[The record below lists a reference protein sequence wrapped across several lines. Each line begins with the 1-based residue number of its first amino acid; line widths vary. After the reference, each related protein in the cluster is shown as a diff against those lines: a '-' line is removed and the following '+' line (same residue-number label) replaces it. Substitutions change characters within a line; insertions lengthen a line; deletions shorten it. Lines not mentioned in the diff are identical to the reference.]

1 MVISFYSDKEYKF
14 FKLEQLFSP
23 LTETDRDGLFNLDQT
38 QNVGLGNRAMYKE
51 IKMLGSMQ
59 QNSMGFVYGPRTEY
73 DILQEAIQAQ
83 QPLIGMDKIAED
95 AAEAAAASAEAI
107 AEGGFL
113 KKDEIITSANQDG
126 ITSVEKKKAVSLKE
140 LLGITSTK
148 NLHLGE
154 GDVTYSQDA
163 LKKAME
169 DDNGT
174 DTRDYKKL
182 IDFYNDLTKIQ
193 KSKIANPFSENGLEI
208 SNEEDL
214 IEDFLNENNLNSEE
228 DYIDQLKKC
237 YK

>member
-1 MVISFYSDKEYKF
+1 MVVLLDLKKYKGRKGSFKRRLDSNNKIASNAKFLETSGIKKVERRYKGATISLGRFPMVISFYSDKEYKF

-107 AEGGFL
+107 AEAA
-113 KKDEIITSANQDG
+113 IIG
-126 ITSVEKKKAVSLKE
+126 KMK
-140 LLGITSTK
+140 
-148 NLHLGE
+148 
-154 GDVTYSQDA
+154 
-163 LKKAME
+163 
-169 DDNGT
+169 
-174 DTRDYKKL
+174 
-182 IDFYNDLTKIQ
+182 
-193 KSKIANPFSENGLEI
+193 
-208 SNEEDL
+208 
-214 IEDFLNENNLNSEE
+214 
-228 DYIDQLKKC
+228 
-237 YK
+237 